1 MAKTLKVYKKDN
13 GEVVGQKEV
22 TEGTTTV
29 TITGLEE
36 GTTYE
41 EGTFQVAFSNE
52 SGESQ
57 KVDVPEF
64 TTTNSDTI

>member
-1 MAKTLKVYKKDN
+1 MSKTLKVYKKET

-22 TEGTTTV
+22 TTSTTKI
-29 TITGLEE
+29 TITGLEK
-36 GTTYE
+36 GTTYNT
-41 EGTFQVAFSNE
+41 GTFQVSYTNE

-64 TTTNSDTI
+64 TTINSDIV